1 MSDNY
6 VDLLLKMGLS
16 LNEAKVYLAL
26 LKKNISNVSEI
37 VTVSGVP
44 QKMIYYVLQKLM
56 QKGLCS
62 LIPGKIKR
70 YKPTDP
76 NTVIGDFI
84 EQAQKQ
90 ISQSQKMLFGLAKQY
105 ETGRISSDIF

>member
-70 YKPTDP
+70 YKPNRRKIVMTAAFA
-76 NTVIGDFI
+76 GFFI
-84 EQAQKQ
+84 
-90 ISQSQKMLFGLAKQY
+90 SLLLA
-105 ETGRISSDIF
+105 FFL